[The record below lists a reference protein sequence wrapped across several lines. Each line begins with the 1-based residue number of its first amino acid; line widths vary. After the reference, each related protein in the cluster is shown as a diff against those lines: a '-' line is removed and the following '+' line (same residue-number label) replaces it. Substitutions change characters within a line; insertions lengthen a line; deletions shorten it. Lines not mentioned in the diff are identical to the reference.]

1 MCKNNNMGKI
11 TTLVTVVTLCT
22 ERSNIKNYVV
32 PAQCVLC
39 VVGCS

>member
-1 MCKNNNMGKI
+1 MRKNNKMGKI

-22 ERSNIKNYVV
+22 ERSNIKKFVV
-32 PAQCVLC
+32 PAQYVLC